1 MTQVNLLQLNCTGK
15 ALIMER
21 HRRSGFFARHR
32 WFACALVF
40 IGFVSLYDAW
50 LIARFEESIVF
61 MEENPVGRW
70 LLQINNGGSGVF
82 IRVKLAGTLI
92 VLTTLLIMRWQE
104 SRAVV
109 PVTTSISSFQA
120 GLLCYLTLIG

>member
-1 MTQVNLLQLNCTGK
+1 
-15 ALIMER
+15 
-21 HRRSGFFARHR
+21 
-32 WFACALVF
+32 
-40 IGFVSLYDAW
+40 VSLYDAW
-50 LIARFEESIVF
+50 LIARFEDSIVF